1 MTGSRLLELVAVM
14 DRLRLECPWDR
25 RQTHRSLV
33 PYLLEETYET
43 LEAIESGGGPD
54 AAPDYVHLREELGD
68 LLLQVYFHAR
78 LAEEAGPD
86 GFTIEDVAGGIV
98 DKLVHRHPHVFAR
111 EEGAEPMSA
120 DEVDRNWERLKATE
134 KGRASVLDGVPAAL
148 PALALADKVVGR
160 AARVGVEPARGDSG
174 SEGDAVGDRL
184 LGLVAEARS
193 DGVDAEQALRDAVR
207 RLAEDVRAAEGLGR
221 AVPGPE
227 ADRR

>member
-43 LEAIESGGGPD
+43 IEAIESGDGPD

-86 GFTIEDVAGGIV
+86 GFTVEGVAGGIV

-111 EEGAEPMSA
+111 EEGADPMSA
-120 DEVDRNWERLKATE
+120 DEVDRNWERLKAAE
-134 KGRASVLDGVPAAL
+134 KGRASVLDGIPAAL

-160 AARVGVEPARGDSG
+160 AARVGVEPAPGNGDS
-174 SEGDAVGDRL
+174 VGDRL
-184 LGLVAEARS
+184 LALVAEARS
-193 DGVDAEQALRDAVR
+193 EGVDAEQALRDVVR
-207 RLAEDVRAAEGLGR
+207 RLAEDVRGAEAAAG
-221 AVPGPE
+221 
-227 ADRR
+227 